1 LRLPTQG
8 FNPQTFFI
16 CNDVNLLYRKNCLGE
31 AVRPERGI
39 RASNINIYS
48 DSLQIK
54 GSRRLRFTKPKKLR
68 GQTKIQFFLITGY
81 TKRRTWTWWFIT
93 SGVFLM
99 VLMDLH
105 LCSWQFENKLNFCVR
120 INTWKSKWIMYRVIQ
135 VLSLN
140 RKNPLLIDLKLTFR
154 NDCVSL

>member
-1 LRLPTQG
+1 
-8 FNPQTFFI
+8 
-16 CNDVNLLYRKNCLGE
+16 LGE

-81 TKRRTWTWWFIT
+81 TKRRT
-93 SGVFLM
+93 
-99 VLMDLH
+99 
-105 LCSWQFENKLNFCVR
+105 
-120 INTWKSKWIMYRVIQ
+120 
-135 VLSLN
+135 
-140 RKNPLLIDLKLTFR
+140 
-154 NDCVSL
+154 